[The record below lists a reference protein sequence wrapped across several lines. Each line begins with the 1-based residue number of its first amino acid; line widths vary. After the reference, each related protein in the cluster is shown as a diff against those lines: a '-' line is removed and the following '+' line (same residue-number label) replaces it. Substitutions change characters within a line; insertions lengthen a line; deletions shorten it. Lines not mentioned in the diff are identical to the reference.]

1 MARNSAAR
9 LLALFVSAPKFVCA
23 DGFHEASVPLS
34 PTCRRQMRGCSLVKR
49 MPDVS
54 VVFKTQDEVNEVSGA
69 VFASHPRDS
78 EHDGNG

>member
-1 MARNSAAR
+1 MRR
-9 LLALFVSAPKFVCA
+9 GGL

-34 PTCRRQMRGCSLVKR
+34 TPCRRRMRCCSLVKR

-54 VVFKTQDEVNEVSGA
+54 VVFKAQDEVNEVSGA
-69 VFASHPRDS
+69 VFASYPRDL